1 MREMK
6 RELLIMIASVVA
18 LDAVVIAIYY
28 AVGIKTTS
36 QRTQT
41 IFVAV
46 WTVVT
51 LLLVLRGTGRVR
63 AARIRARQSAGGRER
78 GSAGGSTS

>member
-1 MREMK
+1 MRDMK
-6 RELLIMIASVVA
+6 RELLIMIASVVV

-28 AVGIKTTS
+28 AIGITTAPR
-36 QRTQT
+36 RTQT

-46 WTVVT
+46 WTVLT

-63 AARIRARQSAGGRER
+63 AARIRGRTQPR
-78 GSAGGSTS
+78 GPRG